1 MNIRL
6 KPVTRDNWEEAIKMK
21 VKESQRDF
29 VPSAAVSLA
38 KVYIKPDGD
47 AIEYIPFSIYDNE
60 QMVGFIM
67 HAYEP
72 DTANMYWINGF
83 FIDKNY
89 QGRGYGRPALAEMI
103 GWIKTKFPQCE
114 EIRLT
119 VHKDNHHARNLYKN
133 FGFSPTGEI
142 WGEEEVY
149 YFSVKGDIYD

>member
-6 KPVTRDNWEEAIKMK
+6 KPITRDNWEEAIKMK

>member
-1 MNIRL
+1 MNIEL
-6 KPVTRDNWEEAIKMK
+6 KPVTRDNWEEAIQMN

-47 AIEYIPFSIYDNE
+47 AVEYIPFSIYDNE
-60 QMVGFIM
+60 KMVGFIM
-67 HAYEP
+67 HAFEP
-72 DTANMYWINGF
+72 DTVNMYWINGF
-83 FIDKNY
+83 FIDQKH
-89 QGRGYGRPALAEMI
+89 QGRGYGHAALDGMI
-103 GWIKTKFPQCE
+103 SWIKTRFPICE

-119 VHKDNHHARNLYKN
+119 VHKDNQHARVLYKN

-149 YFSVKGDIYD
+149 YLSV

>member
-1 MNIRL
+1 
-6 KPVTRDNWEEAIKMK
+6 MK

>member
-1 MNIRL
+1 MSIRL

>member
-149 YFSVKGDIYD
+149 YFSIKGDIYD

>member
-60 QMVGFIM
+60 QIVGFIM

>member
-38 KVYIKPDGD
+38 KVYIKQDGD

>member
-1 MNIRL
+1 MNIEL

-47 AIEYIPFSIYDNE
+47 AVEYIPFSIYDNE
-60 QMVGFIM
+60 KMVGFIM

-72 DTANMYWINGF
+72 NTDNMYWINGF
-83 FIDKNY
+83 FIDQNY
-89 QGRGYGRPALAEMI
+89 QGRGYGQAALAEMI
-103 GWIKTKFPQCE
+103 SWIKTKFSHCK

-119 VHKDNHHARNLYKN
+119 VHKDNHHARKLYKN

-149 YFSVKGDIYD
+149 YFSV

>member
-6 KPVTRDNWEEAIKMK
+6 KPVTRDNWEEVIKMK

>member
-1 MNIRL
+1 MTIELR
-6 KPVTRDNWEEAIKMK
+6 PVTRDNWEEAIQMK

-38 KVYIKPDGD
+38 KVYIKPEGD
-47 AIEYIPFSIYDNE
+47 AVEYIPFSIYDNDK
-60 QMVGFIM
+60 MVGFIM

-72 DTANMYWINGF
+72 DTVNMYWINGF
-83 FIDKNY
+83 FIDHMY
-89 QGRGYGRPALAEMI
+89 QGRGYGRAALAKMI
-103 GWIKTKFPQCE
+103 SWIKTKCPKCG

-119 VHKDNHHARNLYKN
+119 VHKDNHHARKLYKN

-149 YFSVKGDIYD
+149 YLSF